1 LYITAIKLKKT
12 MSDKVEFQME
22 FEVKSSTH
30 ILYNMIST
38 PSGLS
43 EWFADNV
50 NIKGDNYTFVWD
62 GSEEVAVQIGSKKGE
77 YVKFQWEEDFED
89 ENKCFFEIRIKIDEL
104 TNDKALMITDFAEED
119 EIDEAKLLWENQ
131 IAELKMVIGS

>member
-1 LYITAIKLKKT
+1 
-12 MSDKVEFQME
+12 MSDKVQFQME

-30 ILYNMIST
+30 ILYNMIAT

-62 GSEEVAVQIGSKKGE
+62 GSEEVAKLIASKKGE
-77 YVKFQWEEDFED
+77 FVRFQWEDDFE
-89 ENKCFFEIRIKIDEL
+89 EGNKCFFEVKIKIDEL
-104 TNDKALMITDFAEED
+104 TNDKALMITDFAEDD
-119 EIDEAKLLWENQ
+119 EVDEAKLLWGNQ